1 MKLLIAM
8 FVAAVIAAAATG
20 IGMDMWNGYL
30 GRPDPTMQTIHY
42 HPGANL
48 DLSARRRGPA
58 N

>member
-1 MKLLIAM
+1 MKLLIAI

-20 IGMDMWNGYL
+20 IGMDIWDGNRA
-30 GRPDPTMQTIHY
+30 RPDPTMQTIHY

-48 DLSARRRGPA
+48 DLSARRRDPA